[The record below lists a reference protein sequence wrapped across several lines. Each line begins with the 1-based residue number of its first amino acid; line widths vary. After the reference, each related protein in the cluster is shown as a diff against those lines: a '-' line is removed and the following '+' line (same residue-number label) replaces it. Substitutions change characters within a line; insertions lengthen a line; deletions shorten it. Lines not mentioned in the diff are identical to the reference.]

1 MARFS
6 ETNRLFRVA
15 AAAFFL
21 LAGCPIYEDECD
33 SRNDCARGYAC
44 DRFSRRCE
52 PVSLE
57 PGCRRPDQCGAAETC
72 TPDFTCR
79 PGSCEF
85 HGCVSG
91 YVCGVVDSTHACV
104 LDADAAVSDS
114 AAPNPVDAS
123 MNGDGTGDAGPGPAD
138 AASDAS
144 DAASNAS
151 DSGT

>member
-6 ETNRLFRVA
+6 RKNRLLEVA
-15 AAAFFL
+15 AAAAFL

-33 SRNDCARGYAC
+33 SRNDCALGYAC
-44 DRFSRRCE
+44 DRFSRRCV

-57 PGCRRPDQCGAAETC
+57 PGCRRPDQCEAGETC

-85 HGCVSG
+85 HGCVRG
-91 YVCGVVDSTHACV
+91 YVCGVVDSAHACV

-114 AAPNPVDAS
+114 AAPRPIDAS
-123 MNGDGTGDAGPGPAD
+123 MGGSGPGPLDASSGD
-138 AASDAS
+138 AASDAAA
-144 DAASNAS
+144 DA

>member
-6 ETNRLFRVA
+6 ETNRHFRVS

-44 DRFSRRCE
+44 NRYSQRCE

-57 PGCRRPDQCGAAETC
+57 PGCRRPDQCEVGETC

-85 HGCVSG
+85 HGCVGG
-91 YVCGVVDSTHACV
+91 YVCAVVDSTHACV

-114 AAPNPVDAS
+114 AAPSPVDAS
-123 MNGDGTGDAGPGPAD
+123 IGNGDSGPGPVD

-144 DAASNAS
+144 DAASDAS

>member
-6 ETNRLFRVA
+6 EKNRLFRVA

-44 DRFSRRCE
+44 DQFSRRCE

-57 PGCRRPDQCGAAETC
+57 PGCRRPDQCALGETC

-79 PGSCEF
+79 PGSCDF
-85 HGCVSG
+85 HGCVRG
-91 YVCGVVDSTHACV
+91 YVCGVVDSAHACV
-104 LDADAAVSDS
+104 LDTDAAVSDS
-114 AAPNPVDAS
+114 AAPSPIDS
-123 MNGDGTGDAGPGPAD
+123 GTGGADPGPV
-138 AASDAS
+138 DAS
-144 DAASNAS
+144 DAAPPNDAGS
-151 DSGT
+151 DAADSSI